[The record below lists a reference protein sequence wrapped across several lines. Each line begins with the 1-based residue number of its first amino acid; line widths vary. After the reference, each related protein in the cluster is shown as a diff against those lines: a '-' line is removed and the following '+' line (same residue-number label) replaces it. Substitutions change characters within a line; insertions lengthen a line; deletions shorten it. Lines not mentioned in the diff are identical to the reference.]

1 MGPGC
6 SHSFA
11 CDRFGAGQRGI
22 EGDFVGGVELMPHCL
37 EVRGRHGQEVHQR
50 R

>member
-22 EGDFVGGVELMPHCL
+22 ECGVEFALHCL
-37 EVRGRHGQEVHQR
+37 KVRGGRGQEVHQR